1 VVPFS
6 TIKTRLGGPPIR
18 TSKTVGDREVEA
30 EQVNLRMRDE
40 SVPGAM
46 SIDAF
51 VEMVQTA
58 VEEKRLL

>member
-1 VVPFS
+1 
-6 TIKTRLGGPPIR
+6 
-18 TSKTVGDREVEA
+18 
-30 EQVNLRMRDE
+30 MRDE